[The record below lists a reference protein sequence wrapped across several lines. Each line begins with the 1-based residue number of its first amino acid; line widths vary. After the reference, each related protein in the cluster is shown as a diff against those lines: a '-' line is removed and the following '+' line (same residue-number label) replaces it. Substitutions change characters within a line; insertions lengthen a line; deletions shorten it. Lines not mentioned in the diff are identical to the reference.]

1 MKLKEIR
8 LASTDHEKVIADVKN
23 LFADWNEGKQ
33 TLRLDSDKNIIP
45 FTEVEGEQIQQGKSP
60 SGYRID
66 IFPIRDRVTKEA
78 EYDEEGNQTKEAVY
92 AGEKR
97 VDIIAPDFYEIPEFG
112 TEVHP
117 ENPDS
122 KYSV

>member
-1 MKLKEIR
+1 MKLTEIR
-8 LASTDHEKVIADVKN
+8 LASTDHDKVIADVKN
-23 LFADWNEGKQ
+23 LFSDWNEGRQ

-45 FTEVEGEQIQQGKSP
+45 FTEVDAEMVQVGESP

-78 EYDEEGNQTKEAVY
+78 EYDEEGELISEAEY

-97 VDIIAPDFYEIPEFG
+97 VDIIAPDFYDMPDFE

-117 ENPDS
+117 RNPDS
-122 KYSV
+122 TYST

>member
-1 MKLKEIR
+1 MKLTEIR
-8 LASTDHEKVIADVKN
+8 LASTDHDKVIADVKKV
-23 LFADWNEGKQ
+23 FADWNEERQ
-33 TLRLDSDKNIIP
+33 TLQLDNNKNIIP
-45 FTEVEGEQIQQGKSP
+45 FTEVDGEQIQQGKSP

-66 IFPIRDRVTKEA
+66 IVPIRDRVLEEA
-78 EYDEEGNQTKEAVY
+78 EYDEECNQTKEAVY

-97 VDIIAPDFYEIPEFG
+97 VDIIAPGFYDMPDFE

-117 ENPDS
+117 TKPDS

>member
-8 LASTDHEKVIADVKN
+8 LASTDHNKVIADVKN
-23 LFADWNEGKQ
+23 LFSDWNEDRQ

-66 IFPIRDRVTKEA
+66 IVPIRDRVLEEA

-97 VDIIAPDFYEIPEFG
+97 VDIIAPDFYEMPDFE

-122 KYSV
+122 KYT